1 MFNYSLIALC
11 FLNFFSVS
19 LHSYHTKLFN
29 SAVVSFLPN
38 LKLHNVV
45 MVKKETKLNKFKQ
58 HRKHLSNEKNKSN
71 DFSNV
76 YVFDYTPKQQP
87 DAIGYIKM
95 FLGYK
100 LPGIVRVIYI
110 EKSNE
115 EKLIE
120 DWYKLVMENPDYK
133 KCLKKFG
140 DKRVN
145 NIIEKWDAQFN
156 VYSHNCKHFSCYFS
170 KEIGKLKNI

>member
-1 MFNYSLIALC
+1 MINFSLITLC
-11 FLNFFSVS
+11 FLNFPSFFS
-19 LHSYHTKLFN
+19 HSYDTKVFN
-29 SAVVSFLPN
+29 SAVVSFLPE

-45 MVKKETKLNKFKQ
+45 TVKKEAKIENLRILQQHKKKQIESSKLN
-58 HRKHLSNEKNKSN
+58 
-71 DFSNV
+71 NV

-87 DAIGYIKM
+87 DAFGYIKM

-110 EKSNE
+110 EKTTKEN
-115 EKLIE
+115 LIE

-133 KCLKKFG
+133 KCLTKFG

-145 NIIEKWDAQFN
+145 NIIEKWNTSFN
-156 VYSHNCKHFSCYFS
+156 VYSHNCRHFSFYFN
-170 KEIGKLKNI
+170 KEIEKL